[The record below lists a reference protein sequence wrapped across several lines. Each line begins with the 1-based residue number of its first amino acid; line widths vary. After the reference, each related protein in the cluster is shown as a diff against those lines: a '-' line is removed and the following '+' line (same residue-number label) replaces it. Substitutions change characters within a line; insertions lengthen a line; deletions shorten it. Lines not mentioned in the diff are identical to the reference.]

1 MIPSIEKL
9 TQQIY
14 NGEVTDVPVK
24 KPRKSDAKTGNV
36 SNYHNTSS
44 RGEAGLS
51 GEDAACQYLE
61 QKGYQIL
68 RRNFRTYVGE
78 IDIIA
83 SKGPTLSF
91 IEVKTRSGEQF
102 GKPREAVTLVKQQ
115 KIRRSAETYLVMT
128 KRINNIPDLSFDVI
142 EVIRNRGQIKS
153 INHLERC
160 F

>member
-1 MIPSIEKL
+1 MVDINKL
-9 TQQIY
+9 ANEIY
-14 NGEVTDVPVK
+14 NGEVTDVSVK
-24 KPRKSDAKTGNV
+24 KQRKSDAKTGNV

-83 SKGPTLSF
+83 SKGATLSF
-91 IEVKTRSGEQF
+91 IEVKTRSSEQF
-102 GKPREAVTLVKQQ
+102 GKPREAVTFGKQK

>member
-14 NGEVTDVPVK
+14 NGEVTDVSVK
-24 KPRKSDAKTGNV
+24 KQRKSDAKIGNV
-36 SNYHNTSS
+36 SNYHNASS

-91 IEVKTRSGEQF
+91 IEVKTRSSEQY
-102 GKPREAVTLVKQQ
+102 GKPRESVIFGKQK

-142 EVIRNRGQIKS
+142 EVIRSRGQIKS